1 MRLTKD
7 EQKMLDGG
15 YGEAYQKAIDVLVQL
30 GEFYG
35 AECLV
40 PISMA
45 YVTMGVDSPGGDFF
59 KWLKTFAEMGATYK
73 SPLTI
78 AFASSP
84 EKNQFEEKMGAQF
97 SFAFGGSA
105 TNLFPVPVYG
115 QIVIPGGTN
124 DTTLFNSIVGARCNS
139 EGPIGQYM
147 AAIVGKT
154 PKYGYHLPE
163 NRLGKTLFKIEAHLS
178 DPTDWNVLGYYVSK
192 TLNRH
197 WWDVPVL
204 TGINRDTV
212 KHEDIIFFCSTVA
225 SYGACNHFLIDGI
238 SPEAQTL
245 DQAFGGQKPKETFV
259 VGDKEIKS
267 VYDTFAPSG
276 QKPDAVSLFAGGG
289 VSLAYRLAKLVKGKK
304 VSKEI
309 PLFFPM
315 DAPTRYVAENFGL
328 TKIFQDAGVQFGPLT
343 YNGKPVDLWTGA
355 RKSGIRCVVSDS
367 TKNTHYVTQQG
378 IEMVLLPFDKCV
390 ETALKGKLEV

>member
-1 MRLTKD
+1 
-7 EQKMLDGG
+7 
-15 YGEAYQKAIDVLVQL
+15 
-30 GEFYG
+30 
-35 AECLV
+35 
-40 PISMA
+40 
-45 YVTMGVDSPGGDFF
+45 
-59 KWLKTFAEMGATYK
+59 
-73 SPLTI
+73 
-78 AFASSP
+78 
-84 EKNQFEEKMGAQF
+84 
-97 SFAFGGSA
+97 
-105 TNLFPVPVYG
+105 
-115 QIVIPGGTN
+115 
-124 DTTLFNSIVGARCNS
+124 
-139 EGPIGQYM
+139 
-147 AAIVGKT
+147 
-154 PKYGYHLPE
+154 
-163 NRLGKTLFKIEAHLS
+163 LS